1 MRFTGRFHQGMFQV
15 CYGFCLVTTHVLAPS
30 QEFQSSSVPVWD
42 NEGFCK
48 VWAGKGR
55 TCCFVLV
62 SKYTPWLQCTSHFN
76 CPNIDHPMEECN
88 GSPLVISVKR
98 VRGRAGHKASALMV
112 MMLLFID
119 PHFISCRVSG
129 KRFSLGEMDTWSSFS
144 SWCTLRQKR
153 EQPSG

>member
-1 MRFTGRFHQGMFQV
+1 M
-15 CYGFCLVTTHVLAPS
+15 A
-30 QEFQSSSVPVWD
+30 
-42 NEGFCK
+42 
-48 VWAGKGR
+48 
-55 TCCFVLV
+55 FVLSRRMSWYRQRSSRAALSSFETIRNSVERVSRKRQDLLHCAPCLSKPV
-62 SKYTPWLQCTSHFN
+62 SKYTPWFKCTSHFN
-76 CPNIDHPMEECN
+76 CPNIDHPMEECY

-119 PHFISCRVSG
+119 PHFISCRISG

>member
-1 MRFTGRFHQGMFQV
+1 M
-15 CYGFCLVTTHVLAPS
+15 A
-30 QEFQSSSVPVWD
+30 
-42 NEGFCK
+42 
-48 VWAGKGR
+48 
-55 TCCFVLV
+55 FVLSRCTSWCRQRSSRAALSWCETMRDSVERVSRERQDPLHCAPRSV
-62 SKYTPWLQCTSHFN
+62 SKYTPWLKCASHFN

-129 KRFSLGEMDTWSSFS
+129 KRFSLGEMDT
-144 SWCTLRQKR
+144 
-153 EQPSG
+153 

>member
-1 MRFTGRFHQGMFQV
+1 MIRERFRCV
-15 CYGFCLVTTHVLAPS
+15 IA
-30 QEFQSSSVPVWD
+30 
-42 NEGFCK
+42 
-48 VWAGKGR
+48 
-55 TCCFVLV
+55 FVLSRCMSWYRQRSSRAALSSFETIRNPVERVSRERQHPRHCAPRVSKPV
-62 SKYTPWLQCTSHFN
+62 SKYTPWLKCTSHFN

-129 KRFSLGEMDTWSSFS
+129 KRFSLGKMDT
-144 SWCTLRQKR
+144 
-153 EQPSG
+153 